1 MKKILIVD
9 DQPQV
14 RELVA
19 VTLQTYNYQLFL
31 AENGQQALQLAQKE
45 HPHLILLDVMLYG
58 SELDG
63 LEVCRYL
70 KKDPSTQDIPVIL
83 LTASGQKS
91 NIEAGRAAG
100 ADDYI
105 TKPFSPLALA
115 EKIQAMI
122 GQRN

>member
-19 VTLQTYNYQLFL
+19 VTLQTENYQLFL
-31 AENGQQALQLAQKE
+31 AENGQQALDLARQE
-45 HPHLILLDVMLYG
+45 HPHLILLDIMLYG
-58 SELDG
+58 SDLDG
-63 LEVCRYL
+63 LEVCRHL
-70 KKDPSTQDIPVIL
+70 KEDPSTQAIPIVL
-83 LTASGQKS
+83 LTASGQKN
-91 NIEAGRAAG
+91 NIEAGKAAG

-115 EKIQAMI
+115 KKIEAMI
-122 GQRN
+122 AGN

>member
-19 VTLQTYNYQLFL
+19 VTLQTGNYQLLL
-31 AENGQQALQLAQKE
+31 AENGQQALQLAHTE
-45 HPHLILLDVMLYG
+45 LPHLILLDVMLYG

-63 LEVCRYL
+63 LEVCRRL
-70 KKDPSTQDIPVIL
+70 KKDPTTQAIPIVL

-91 NIEAGRAAG
+91 NIEAGMAAG

-115 EKIQAMI
+115 KKIEAMI
-122 GQRN
+122 G

>member
-19 VTLQTYNYQLFL
+19 VTLQTENYQLFL
-31 AENGQQALQLAQKE
+31 AENGQQALELAQKE
-45 HPHLILLDVMLYG
+45 RPHLILLDIMLYG

-63 LEVCRYL
+63 LDVCRYL
-70 KKDPSTQDIPVIL
+70 KEDPSTQAIPIIL
-83 LTASGQKS
+83 LTASGQKN
-91 NIEAGRAAG
+91 NIEAGKAAG

-115 EKIQAMI
+115 KKIEAMVA
-122 GQRN
+122 GN

>member
-1 MKKILIVD
+1 LKKILIVD

-45 HPHLILLDVMLYG
+45 HPHLILLDVMMYG

-70 KKDPSTQDIPVIL
+70 KKDPSTQDIPVVL
-83 LTASGQKS
+83 LTASGQKN
-91 NIEAGRAAG
+91 NIEAGKAAG

-115 EKIQAMI
+115 EKIEAMI
-122 GQRN
+122 GQQN

>member
-14 RELVA
+14 RELVV
-19 VTLQTYNYQLFL
+19 VTLQTENYQLFL
-31 AENGQQALQLAQKE
+31 AENGQQALELARKE
-45 HPHLILLDVMLYG
+45 HPHLILLDIMLYG
-58 SELDG
+58 SDLDG

-70 KKDPSTQDIPVIL
+70 KEDSSTQAIPIVL
-83 LTASGQKS
+83 LTASGQKN
-91 NIEAGRAAG
+91 NIEAGKAAG

-115 EKIQAMI
+115 KKIEAMI
-122 GQRN
+122 GGD